1 MSGRLPS
8 WFWMLVCVASFGSSA
23 LAWNLERSG
32 KARMLRQPV
41 LGTTPNGEPEVPTQ
55 VAPPPPMAEPIQ
67 FEVAEV
73 AAAAPATP
81 PQATFAPTPS
91 SSAAGGAT
99 VLRCVA
105 RGRVTYV
112 DATAACGDGSPGKL
126 TTLMR

>member
-32 KARMLRQPV
+32 KARMLRQPA
-41 LGTTPNGEPEVPTQ
+41 LETTPNSEPEGPPQ
-55 VAPPPPMAEPIQ
+55 VAPPPAMAEPTQ

-73 AAAAPATP
+73 AAAAPAKP
-81 PQATFAPTPS
+81 LPATFAPTPS
-91 SSAAGGAT
+91 SNAAGGAT

-126 TTLMR
+126 TTLTR